1 MKIVYIV
8 VGCISVALGAIG
20 SFLPIL
26 PTTPFLLLAAFC
38 FARGSDRLN
47 NWFIGTKLY
56 QKHLDSFVKR
66 RAMDIK
72 TKLTI
77 ILTVTALMT
86 VGFIMMK
93 HVLVGRIVL
102 FIVWVAHILYFV
114 FRVKTEPSSVKDD
127 NI

>member
-38 FARGSDRLN
+38 FARGSTRLN
-47 NWFIGTKLY
+47 NWFVGTKLY
-56 QKHLDSFVKR
+56 QKHLYSFVKR

-77 ILTVTALMT
+77 ILTVTALMA

-93 HVLVGRIVL
+93 QVPIGRIIL
-102 FIVWVAHILYFV
+102 FIVWAAHIFYFV
-114 FRVKTEPSSVKDD
+114 FRVKTEPVSMNKD
-127 NI
+127 NT

>member
-8 VGCISVALGAIG
+8 IGCISVALGAVG

-38 FARGSDRLN
+38 FARGSERLN
-47 NWFIGTKLY
+47 NWFVGTKLY

-93 HVLVGRIVL
+93 QVLIGRIIL
-102 FIVWVAHILYFV
+102 FIVWVSHILYFV
-114 FRVKTEPSSVKDD
+114 FRVKTEPVSIKDD
-127 NI
+127 NT

>member
-1 MKIVYIV
+1 MKIVYIM

-38 FARGSDRLN
+38 FARGSERLN
-47 NWFIGTKLY
+47 NWFVGTKLY

-93 HVLVGRIVL
+93 QVLIGRIIL
-102 FIVWVAHILYFV
+102 FIVWVSHILYFV
-114 FRVKTEPSSVKDD
+114 FLVKTEPVSIKED
-127 NI
+127 NT

>member
-47 NWFIGTKLY
+47 NWFVGTKLY

-127 NI
+127 NT

>member
-114 FRVKTEPSSVKDD
+114 FRVKTEPFSVKDD
-127 NI
+127 NT